1 MEKIK
6 GVIFDFDGL
15 MVKSEIFWTKAFLKA
30 CKKFNLFTNIQLL
43 YETSGLPEEE
53 LRKKYLEIY
62 PKLDIEKFREY
73 CKNYVYKKTRNME
86 NLSLKKGLKSL
97 IEFLLKN
104 NIKIAIASGNK
115 VERIKNNLIRAN
127 VDINLFSSIIGYGV
141 EGFKSKPCPDI
152 YIISCKALNL
162 KPEECIVLEDSY
174 TGVRAGYDA
183 GCNVIMVVDSMIP
196 NEEMKEK
203 TKYIVKNLNSAKTI
217 IKNLIK

>member
-152 YIISCKALNL
+152 YIISCKA
-162 KPEECIVLEDSY
+162 
-174 TGVRAGYDA
+174 
-183 GCNVIMVVDSMIP
+183 
-196 NEEMKEK
+196 
-203 TKYIVKNLNSAKTI
+203 
-217 IKNLIK
+217 